1 MFFIF
6 CTATVEGVSSL
17 SRKQQLISSDL
28 HVFFFMRN
36 PKQIFCTCKTT
47 CNSSSNKLVH
57 QNQYTLFLDNG
68 FRMYVCIKTMLP
80 LKIYSKRKK
89 KLIIGDWICIGFS
102 NLNLNDKKFLRLRYD
117 EFTRKKI
124 AYDQNSQL
132 HLKTKCLNTVTT
144 LS

>member
-1 MFFIF
+1 MFFLQKEYPL
-6 CTATVEGVSSL
+6 CPGNSSL
-17 SRKQQLISSDL
+17 YHLIYMY
-28 HVFFFMRN
+28 FFMRN

-117 EFTRKKI
+117 EFTREKNRLRLELTASSQDKVPKYC
-124 AYDQNSQL
+124 YDFIITS
-132 HLKTKCLNTVTT
+132 VM
-144 LS
+144 

>member
-6 CTATVEGVSSL
+6 ALLLQKEYPLCPGNRSL
-17 SRKQQLISSDL
+17 YHLIYMYI
-28 HVFFFMRN
+28 FFVRN
-36 PKQIFCTCKTT
+36 PKQSFCTCKTT
-47 CNSSSNKLVH
+47 CNSSSNRLLL

-80 LKIYSKRKK
+80 LKIYSNRK

-132 HLKTKCLNTVTT
+132 HLKKKCLNTVTT